1 MWYTAKSSYLFRQK
15 PIAATFSP
23 RVDMHWADWAERLL
37 PGWPTYFFLLEQN
50 VIFFLQE
57 QYVIAPDLKYHCFF
71 ASLKKV
77 KLPAPK
83 HRLLDNV
90 CWTKVAAHILN
101 TKWSNKA
108 AYIVSD
114 MPSLKT
120 VRFLLGAYS
129 VVLMQHYKGHEEPR
143 PYHLCSKTETF

>member
-1 MWYTAKSSYLFRQK
+1 MIHRQIKLPFSAK
-15 PIAATFSP
+15 TNCC
-23 RVDMHWADWAERLL
+23 
-37 PGWPTYFFLLEQN
+37 YFFPTRRHALGGLGRAPAPWMAY
-50 VIFFLQE
+50 IFFSTRTICHFFLQE

-101 TKWSNKA
+101 TKWSNKS

-120 VRFLLGAYS
+120 VRFLLGVYS
-129 VVLMQHYKGHEEPR
+129 VVLMQHYKGHEVPR
-143 PYHLCSKTETF
+143 PYRLCSKTETF